1 MDRVSRVAGR
11 AAGSAGG
18 GAAGGASA
26 AGRRRWSQALVL
38 SGALALLLGCSRGAS
53 ADGAGAGGRAPS
65 GAKAQGA
72 GGAAGAAGGSGV
84 QVVQVAPGLKKALR
98 ASADGAWLAWLDRC
112 AEVGG
117 PFLPPGTSS
126 CELSLAPS
134 GGGAATVVARGVT
147 SLPHGFGF
155 APEGGALAA
164 LAGYDHAAGAGAL
177 VLAHGAEVRE
187 VARGATFHG
196 FLPGTAGL
204 LVVAGGALSLVPA
217 DGVARA
223 VAGATGVAS
232 FDAAPAPWGRREV
245 AVLVR
250 RPAAAGGGLL
260 ALGAD
265 LGAARPVAERSREF
279 GLGRGGAW
287 GYTTVESSGAVLHLG
302 RGGRAAPVARGAR
315 SFEFSS
321 DGAAVAWVSEAA
333 PGVQGDLHLAAAGG
347 AAVSTV
353 GGVSD
358 GAPAGAGGPA
368 LAVQVGE
375 HRWASAAP
383 RLAWLERYDPR
394 SRSGVLGSG
403 GPGQPTRTF
412 GAGVTDFELSPDG
425 AHLAFL
431 RHTTERGY
439 SVDLELVETGAPTS
453 PPYLGVASGADA
465 TPTSTP
471 TSAAPPN
478 STAQPQR
485 PFRGRVVARGV
496 FGFTFSP
503 DGRWLY
509 YRTRCTR
516 QAEACDLERVP
527 TSGPGGGKPEE
538 LAQGMKSFEFDPRDP
553 ARLLITWQRPDLVAL
568 DVAVWQG
575 GRLVAVDRGA
585 LPGSIRFLGPDSRRV
600 AYAVVE
606 PKRAGVYVATLP
618 AE

>member
-1 MDRVSRVAGR
+1 MRPPPSLLL
-11 AAGSAGG
+11 AAALAACSGGAPADAKG
-18 GAAGGASA
+18 GAAGVGAKGPV
-26 AGRRRWSQALVL
+26 AG
-38 SGALALLLGCSRGAS
+38 
-53 ADGAGAGGRAPS
+53 ADGSGRS
-65 GAKAQGA
+65 
-72 GGAAGAAGGSGV
+72 GSGV
-84 QVVQVAPGLKKALR
+84 AVQLVSPGLKKVLR

-134 GGGAATVVARGVT
+134 AGGAATAVARGVT

-177 VLAHGAEVRE
+177 VLARGPEVRE

-196 FLPGTAGL
+196 FLPDGAGL
-204 LVVAGGALSLVPA
+204 LLVAGGNLSLVSP
-217 DGVARA
+217 GGEPRV

-232 FDAAPAPWGRREV
+232 FDAAPGPWGQREV

-250 RPAAAGGGLL
+250 RPASAGGGLL
-260 ALGAD
+260 ALGPD
-265 LGAARPVAERSREF
+265 LAAPRLVAERSREF

-287 GYTTVESSGAVLHLG
+287 AFTRLEAGGAVLHLG
-302 RGGRAAPVARGAR
+302 RGSKATPVARGAR
-315 SFEFSS
+315 SFEFSH
-321 DGAAVAWVSEAA
+321 DGAMVAWVSEAA
-333 PGVQGDLHLAAAGG
+333 PGVQGDLHLVPAAGP
-347 AAVSTV
+347 V
-353 GGVSD
+353 GS
-358 GAPAGAGGPA
+358 AGGPA

-375 HRWASAAP
+375 HRWARAAP

-394 SRSGVLGSG
+394 SRSGVLGTG
-403 GPGQPTRTF
+403 GPGLATRTF

-439 SVDLELVETGAPTS
+439 SVDLELVETAGVRGTVPTPTPTAPPS
-453 PPYLGVASGADA
+453 PPV
-465 TPTSTP
+465 
-471 TSAAPPN
+471 
-478 STAQPQR
+478 
-485 PFRGRVVARGV
+485 RGRVVARGA

-516 QAEACDLERVP
+516 QAEACDLERLP
-527 TSGPGGGKPEE
+527 TAGPPGGKPEE
-538 LAQGMKSFEFDPRDP
+538 LAQGVKSFEFDPRDP
-553 ARLLITWQRPDLVAL
+553 GRLLITWQRPDLVAL

-575 GRLVAVDRGA
+575 GRLIAVDRGA
-585 LPGSIRFLGPDSRRV
+585 LPGSVRFLGPDSRRV